1 MTLWH
6 ADEPPGMAVSGPG
19 LVGTVYEGGM
29 GVGAARSVFATV
41 TWLHVPSVVRS
52 CPAGRWEGLV
62 VIHRTVF
69 GLFRCR
75 ALLGVCPRRALVSWT
90 PGPRV

>member
-52 CPAGRWEGLV
+52 CPAGRWEGRWLSFTGRYLV
-62 VIHRTVF
+62 CF
-69 GLFRCR
+69 GVELAC
-75 ALLGVCPRRALVSWT
+75 
-90 PGPRV
+90 